1 MLFDI
6 IFHPFANA
14 LPGRCPLPKSKLNCF
29 PDLIC
34 QLVSWDLFSRMQ
46 MWVGVCKWSIS
57 HPMMAVLRKNAWSFM
72 LRTLHVTSSAFL
84 WQQSLNGQAIP
95 KRYAPC
101 FCWRIKL
108 IEKGGFKLS
117 WFKSSMDRVFS
128 NQSSPI
134 GLAQLVSHLAQL
146 VSTTP
151 KKILLEGL
159 ERWLQNSWSRC
170 TAMGPQ
176 PSTRWAFG
184 LEQHPAQVGPNQKE
198 SREERLGCF
207 PNHPNKWSSK
217 SPLERSSLCAQL
229 EGTHH
234 WFWQEASCREPKP
247 QVTNARLTQISEGWY
262 VLGPGFFWSGY

>member
-6 IFHPFANA
+6 IFHPSANA

-72 LRTLHVTSSAFL
+72 LRTPHVTSSAFL

-95 KRYAPC
+95 KRYVPC

-151 KKILLEGL
+151 KKNPAGRTGKVIAKFLVQTYGNGTPTLHQMSF
-159 ERWLQNSWSRC
+159 WTWTTSSSSWPKSKGIPR
-170 TAMGPQ
+170 
-176 PSTRWAFG
+176 RK
-184 LEQHPAQVGPNQKE
+184 VGM
-198 SREERLGCF
+198 L
-207 PNHPNKWSSK
+207 SK
-217 SPLERSSLCAQL
+217 SP
-229 EGTHH
+229 
-234 WFWQEASCREPKP
+234 
-247 QVTNARLTQISEGWY
+247 
-262 VLGPGFFWSGY
+262 